1 MKKFIK
7 PVLLSLFGCAAG
19 YGYYHFYGCT
29 GGCPI
34 TSKWY
39 VTTGYGLALGL
50 ILAMPGKK
58 K

>member
-1 MKKFIK
+1 MKKYFK
-7 PVLLSLFGCAAG
+7 LVLFSVIGCAAG

-29 GGCPI
+29 AGCPI
-34 TSKWY
+34 TSRWY
-39 VTTGYGLALGL
+39 VTSVYGLVLGL